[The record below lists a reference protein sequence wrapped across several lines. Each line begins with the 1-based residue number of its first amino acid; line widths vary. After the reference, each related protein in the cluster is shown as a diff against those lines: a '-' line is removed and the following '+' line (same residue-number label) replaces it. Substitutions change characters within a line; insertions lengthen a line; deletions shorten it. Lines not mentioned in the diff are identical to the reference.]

1 MPYAPPSRCPCGNI
15 ATRRGRCD
23 QHQPTPWATRSRN
36 GDALTGRQR
45 QQLHDQQIARE
56 PQCRRCGSQDQLEAD
71 HIIPIAEGGAH
82 TDPANLQTLCHNCH
96 KQKTEAERRRGTRRR
111 QHRPPPPQTA

>member
-23 QHQPTPWATRSRN
+23 QHQPTPWAKHSRN
-36 GDALTGRQR
+36 GQTLTGTQR
-45 QQLHDQQIARE
+45 KQLHNEQLARE
-56 PQCRRCGSQDQLEAD
+56 PQCRQCGSTHQLEAD

-82 TDPANLQTLCHNCH
+82 THPDNLQTLCHNCH
-96 KQKTEAERRRGTRRR
+96 ATKSEQERRRGTRRR
-111 QHRPPPPQTA
+111 HLKALP